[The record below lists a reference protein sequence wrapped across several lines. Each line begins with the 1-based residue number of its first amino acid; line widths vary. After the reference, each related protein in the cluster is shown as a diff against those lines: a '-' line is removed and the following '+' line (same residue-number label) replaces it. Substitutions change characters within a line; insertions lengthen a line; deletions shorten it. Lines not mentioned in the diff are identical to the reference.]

1 MQYPSLPP
9 FITNVTTIRHSR
21 KPKKAVR
28 QPSNEQIRSREVRVI
43 GATGEQLGVMDTRDA
58 IAQARDQGLDL
69 IMVSPKAEPPVCRI
83 ANYGAFI
90 YNQEKKERKQK
101 AKQKKIEVKGIRIS
115 LKIGP
120 HDLENRKRQALK
132 FLMKGDK
139 TKVELI
145 LRGRERAYADRGNQ
159 ILQQFA
165 NDLAAENPAITIEK
179 NVSRQGNRLF
189 LIIGMKK

>member
-1 MQYPSLPP
+1 
-9 FITNVTTIRHSR
+9 
-21 KPKKAVR
+21 
-28 QPSNEQIRSREVRVI
+28 
-43 GATGEQLGVMDTRDA
+43 MDTRDA